1 MITVV
6 LVDDHRL
13 VRAGLEQLLGLT
25 DDIRVVGSAADGSSA
40 VPLVAERRP
49 DVVLMDIS
57 MPGVDGVQATRALL
71 AHDPAIRVLVL
82 TSVSDQ
88 ERILESLDAGAMGY
102 LMKDAEPDELF
113 DRIRSAATDHRF
125 HSGGPPPA

>member
-6 LVDDHRL
+6 VVDDHRL

-25 DDIRVVGSAADGSSA
+25 DDIRVVGSAADGPTAIS
-40 VPLVAERRP
+40 LVAEQSP

-57 MPGVDGVQATRALL
+57 MPGVDGIQATRALL
-71 AHDPAIRVLVL
+71 AQDPATRVLIL

-88 ERILESLDAGAMGY
+88 DRILESLHAGAVGY

-113 DRIRSAATDHRF
+113 DRIRAAVD
-125 HSGGPPPA
+125 ACA

>member
-1 MITVV
+1 VITVV
-6 LVDDHRL
+6 VVDDHRL
-13 VRAGLEQLLGLT
+13 VRAGLEQLLALT

-57 MPGVDGVQATRALL
+57 MPGVDGIQATRALL

-113 DRIRSAATDHRF
+113 DRIREVATDHQF
-125 HSGGPPPA
+125 LSGA

>member
-25 DDIRVVGSAADGSSA
+25 DDIRVVGSAEDGSTA
-40 VPLVAERRP
+40 IPLVAERRP
-49 DVVLMDIS
+49 DLVLMDIS
-57 MPGVDGVQATRALL
+57 MPGVDGIEATRALM
-71 AHDPAIRVLVL
+71 AQDPSTRVLVL

-88 ERILESLDAGAMGY
+88 ERILESIQAGALGY
-102 LMKDAEPDELF
+102 VMKDAEPDELF
-113 DRIRSAATDHRF
+113 DRIRSAVGDCESSAH
-125 HSGGPPPA
+125 A

>member
-25 DDIRVVGSAADGSSA
+25 DDIRVVGSAGDGSTA
-40 VPLVAERRP
+40 IPLVAERRP
-49 DVVLMDIS
+49 DLVLMDIS
-57 MPGVDGVQATRALL
+57 MPGVDGIQATRALM
-71 AHDPAIRVLVL
+71 AQDPSTRVLVL

-88 ERILESLDAGAMGY
+88 ERILESIAAGALGY
-102 LMKDAEPDELF
+102 VMKDAEPDELF
-113 DRIRSAATDHRF
+113 DRIRSAVDDWEAHARV
-125 HSGGPPPA
+125 

>member
-6 LVDDHRL
+6 VVDDHRL
-13 VRAGLEQLLGLT
+13 VRAGLEQLLALT
-25 DDIRVVGSAADGSSA
+25 DDIRVVGSAADGSTA
-40 VPLVAERRP
+40 VPLVAEQRP

-57 MPGVDGVQATRALL
+57 MPGVDGIEATRALL
-71 AHDPAIRVLVL
+71 AQDPAIRVLVL

-88 ERILESLDAGAMGY
+88 ERILESLHAGAMGY

-113 DRIRSAATDHRF
+113 DRIRAVATDSR
-125 HSGGPPPA
+125 

>member
-1 MITVV
+1 VITVV
-6 LVDDHRL
+6 VVDDHRL

-25 DDIRVVGSAADGSSA
+25 DDIRVVGSAADGHTA

-57 MPGVDGVQATRALL
+57 MPGVDGIQTTRALL
-71 AHDPAIRVLVL
+71 AHDPTIRVLIL

-88 ERILESLDAGAMGY
+88 ERILESLHAGAMGY

-113 DRIRSAATDHRF
+113 DRIRSTAGDCRL
-125 HSGGPPPA
+125 HSGA

>member
-25 DDIRVVGSAADGSSA
+25 DDIRVVGSAEDGSTA
-40 VPLVAERRP
+40 IPLVAERRP
-49 DVVLMDIS
+49 DLVLMDIS
-57 MPGVDGVQATRALL
+57 MPGVDGIETTRALL
-71 AHDPAIRVLVL
+71 AQDPSTRVLVL

-88 ERILESLDAGAMGY
+88 ERILESIQAGALGY
-102 LMKDAEPDELF
+102 VMKDAEPDELF
-113 DRIRSAATDHRF
+113 DRIRSAVD
-125 HSGGPPPA
+125 GCEPPAQA

>member
-1 MITVV
+1 VITVV
-6 LVDDHRL
+6 VVDDHRL

-25 DDIRVVGSAADGSSA
+25 DDIRVVGSAPDGSSA

-57 MPGVDGVQATRALL
+57 MPGVDGIQATRALL

-113 DRIRSAATDHRF
+113 DRIRAVATDQRSR
-125 HSGGPPPA
+125 SGA

>member
-1 MITVV
+1 VITVV
-6 LVDDHRL
+6 VVDDHRL
-13 VRAGLEQLLGLT
+13 VRAGLEQLLALT
-25 DDIRVVGSAADGSSA
+25 DDIRVVGSAEDGSAA
-40 VPLVAERRP
+40 VAVVVERRP

-71 AHDPAIRVLVL
+71 ARDPAIRVLVL

-113 DRIRSAATDHRF
+113 ERIRAVATGPGF
-125 HSGGPPPA
+125 HSGAG